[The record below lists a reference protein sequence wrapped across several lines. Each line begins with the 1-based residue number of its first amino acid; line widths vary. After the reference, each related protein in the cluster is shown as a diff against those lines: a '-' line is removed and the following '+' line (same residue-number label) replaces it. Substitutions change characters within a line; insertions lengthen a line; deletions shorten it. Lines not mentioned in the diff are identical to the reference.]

1 MRHGGRILADALAAR
16 GVDRVFSVPGESFLA
31 ALDGLYD
38 LGIQNVVCRH
48 EGGAAMMAEAQGK
61 MTGRPGICFVTRGP
75 GATNASAGVH
85 VAMQDSTPMIL
96 FVGQIARSDRDREAF
111 QEVDYRQMFGGLAK
125 WAAEIDDT
133 GRIPEY
139 VARAWDLAM
148 SGRPGPVVL
157 ALPEDMLSAQSDA
170 PDLDPGPAP
179 VAGVSAAQVDAVT
192 AALAAAERPLVVPG
206 GSVWTQDDAGN
217 LARFAERWGLPV
229 AVPFRRQHLFDNR
242 LPNYV
247 GDLGVGMNPKLGEAL
262 QASDCVLSLGS
273 RLGDTLTNGY
283 DLMNPRAQGR
293 RIVHV
298 HPDPDEIGHLW
309 RADPGIAA
317 CPRAMLAALADAP
330 APARRRD
337 DWTAGLRATYEA
349 WQQPKETPGQVRM
362 ERVIGWLSDNLP
374 DDAVIT
380 NGAGNFAS
388 FIHRYFRFKQVGTQL
403 APTSG
408 SMGYGLPA
416 AVAAKI
422 QHPDRTVVCVAG
434 DGDIQMTL
442 NELSTAAQNRA
453 AVIVIV
459 ANNGRYGTIRMHQE
473 KHYPGR
479 VSGTNL
485 YNPDFAALARA
496 YGGHGE
502 VVTDDADFPA
512 AFQRAADAG
521 TLAIVELKLDPEA
534 LTTGATL
541 SETRAAAEA
550 AQRGKAAAPAAAAA
564 PGDADPT
571 EPPQPPEP
579 TPAARGFLGRVFKGR
594 GKG

>member
-133 GRIPEY
+133 SRIPEY

-192 AALAAAERPLVVPG
+192 AALATAERPLVVPG

-521 TLAIVELKLDPEA
+521 TLAIIELKLDPEA